1 MLLLFG
7 LQHATHRQLNVGK
20 QTAATRGVRW
30 SGAIDELWYDRKYG
44 RKAGRM
50 EGRKEGRKEGR
61 QKKTHRSAENCLLL
75 HDLVLAHQAVVHQRH
90 EEEQV
95 RRRAAVAPLAAAT
108 GLGADRQLS
117 QWPARNSDSAT
128 DSDNKTG
135 QSELG
140 RSTTTREKHS
150 PASSTP
156 TRT

>member
-1 MLLLFG
+1 MSCHDGSDDKIVFSMLHEEHGCVVFM
-7 LQHATHRQLNVGK
+7 QEARRACPN
-20 QTAATRGVRW
+20 R
-30 SGAIDELWYDRKYG
+30 E
-44 RKAGRM
+44 RM
-50 EGRKEGRKEGR
+50 EGRKEGRKEDK
-61 QKKTHRSAENCLLL
+61 KKTHRSAENCLLL

-128 DSDNKTG
+128 DSDNKTR

-140 RSTTTREKHS
+140 RSTTTRKKHS